1 MSTAEQTTDNQV
13 QEIAAAGF
21 GVTPQRIVA
30 ETVSGSMPASE
41 RTGFGKLLDKLEVD
55 DVVVVIRL
63 DRLGRTAMDVRA
75 TMEALT
81 GLGVRL
87 HCLALGGVDLTSLA
101 GKMTMGAIAAVA
113 ESKRD
118 LLIERTQAGSARAKA
133 EGKTLGR
140 PSTLTKIQIV
150 EARRRL
156 AAGDAVA
163 AIARE
168 LNTSRQTIM
177 RTRIDASLQA

>member
-1 MSTAEQTTDNQV
+1 
-13 QEIAAAGF
+13 
-21 GVTPQRIVA
+21 
-30 ETVSGSMPASE
+30 
-41 RTGFGKLLDKLEVD
+41 
-55 DVVVVIRL
+55 
-63 DRLGRTAMDVRA
+63 
-75 TMEALT
+75 MEALT